1 MSATNKLRNKLQRVS
16 GRAKESIG
24 RVTGDRKLE
33 SRGVGDQFKADVKDV
48 GEKAKDAFRGRR
60 GRRGRRI

>member
-33 SRGVGDQFKADVKDV
+33 NRGVRDQFESDVKDT
-48 GEKAKDAFRGRR
+48 GETVKDAFRGRR
-60 GRRGRRI
+60 RGRRI